1 MLARTF
7 PRSALF
13 AQSVGTGLGNGAD
26 ALRAV
31 GLLDGLT
38 TVLAMDWLVVA
49 VARVVVEAVVLDGI
63 PGSLGFSPVGV
74 LSSEVVLGVAA
85 AAVVVLVADGAI
97 KRRSRGSER
106 VRREGSKD
114 VGGEHDVIEG

>member
-38 TVLAMDWLVVA
+38 AVLAMD
-49 VARVVVEAVVLDGI
+49 RVVVEAVVMDGI

-74 LSSEVVLGVAA
+74 LSSAVVLGVAA

-114 VGGEHDVIEG
+114 VGEHDVIEG